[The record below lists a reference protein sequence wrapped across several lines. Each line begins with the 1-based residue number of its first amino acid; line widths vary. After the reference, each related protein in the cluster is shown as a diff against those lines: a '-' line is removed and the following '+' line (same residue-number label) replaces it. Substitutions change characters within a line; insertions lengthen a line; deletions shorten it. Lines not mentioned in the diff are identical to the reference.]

1 LPKNRAEYCGKRG
14 LCRGGQRELSA
25 LDTIPFSGY
34 TTLFHV
40 YFTFLKETKIMTVI
54 RFAGIGSTNKNGAYP
69 SAGITGKTPAN
80 PAERP
85 KSNKMGV
92 LGGG

>member
-1 LPKNRAEYCGKRG
+1 
-14 LCRGGQRELSA
+14 
-25 LDTIPFSGY
+25 
-34 TTLFHV
+34 
-40 YFTFLKETKIMTVI
+40 MTVI